1 MRDMEALLV
10 HCGLQGQERLRVSL
24 YLAGIGA
31 AYALYLIKSVSVY
44 MFHCTS
50 CTKSEKD
57 TG

>member
-1 MRDMEALLV
+1 MEALLV